1 MTYAKQKTELKLVI
15 SIGANIPGILGDPIR
30 TIAAMRPRIEES
42 IIEWNFALNCPKT
55 DSQNIDKSLSFQW
68 APLFETDPL
77 GGAIVQ
83 PRFINTVLVVE
94 GEGFT
99 SVTPNKKSAICLMK
113 KFLELEKI
121 AGREREHT
129 EIFWGPRSLDIDFIS
144 WGGLQVNSET
154 LILPHPRLSE
164 RNFVLIPLAEVL
176 SKTQGE
182 PKRINSKG
190 IWPEQNS

>member
-1 MTYAKQKTELKLVI
+1 MTYAKQKPELKLVI
-15 SIGANIPGILGDPIR
+15 SIGANIPGTLGDPIR
-30 TIAAMRPRIEES
+30 TIAAMRPQIEKS
-42 IIEWNFALNCPKT
+42 IIEWNIALNLPKI
-55 DSQNIDKSLSFQW
+55 DSQNFDKSLSFQW

-77 GGAIVQ
+77 GGPTDQ

-94 GEGFT
+94 GGGFS
-99 SVTPNKKSAICLMK
+99 SVKPNKKAAISLMK

-121 AGREREHT
+121 AGRERKNT

-144 WGGLQVNSET
+144 WGGLQINTDT

-176 SKTQGE
+176 SKAQE
-182 PKRINSKG
+182 KPKRINSQN
-190 IWPEQNS
+190 IWPE

>member
-30 TIAAMRPRIEES
+30 TIAVMRPQIEKS
-42 IIEWNFALNCPKT
+42 IIEWNVGLNLPQIG
-55 DSQNIDKSLSFQW
+55 SQNIDKSLSFQW

-77 GGAIVQ
+77 GGPLDQ

-94 GEGFT
+94 GEAFA
-99 SVTPNKKSAICLMK
+99 SVNPNEKAAINLMK

-121 AGREREHT
+121 AGRERENT
-129 EIFWGPRSLDIDFIS
+129 EIIWGPRSLDIDFIS
-144 WGGLQVNSET
+144 WGGLQINTDT
-154 LILPHPRLSE
+154 LILPHPRFSE

-176 SKTQGE
+176 SKAQGK
-182 PKRINSKG
+182 PKRISSQN
-190 IWPEQNS
+190 IWPE

>member
-1 MTYAKQKTELKLVI
+1 MTYAKQKPELKLVI

-30 TIAAMRPRIEES
+30 TISAIRPQIEKT
-42 IIEWNFALNCPKT
+42 IIEWNVALNCPKI

-77 GGAIVQ
+77 GGPFDQ
-83 PRFINTVLVVE
+83 PRFINTVLVVA
-94 GEGFT
+94 GEDFA
-99 SVTPNKKSAICLMK
+99 SVTPNKKAAICLMK

-121 AGREREHT
+121 AGREREKT
-129 EIFWGPRSLDIDFIS
+129 EFFWGPRSLDIDFIS
-144 WGGLQVNSET
+144 WGELQINTET

-176 SKTQGE
+176 SKSQGK
-182 PKRINSKG
+182 PKRIISKN
-190 IWPEQNS
+190 IWPE

>member
-30 TIAAMRPRIEES
+30 TIAAMRPEIEKS
-42 IIEWNFALNCPKT
+42 IIEWNVALNCPKI

-77 GGAIVQ
+77 GGPIDQ
-83 PRFINTVLVVE
+83 PRFINTVLVVA
-94 GEGFT
+94 GGGF
-99 SVTPNKKSAICLMK
+99 SLVKPNKKAAISLMK

-121 AGREREHT
+121 AGRERKNT
-129 EIFWGPRSLDIDFIS
+129 EIWGGPRSLDIDFIS
-144 WGGLQVNSET
+144 WGGLQINTDT

-176 SKTQGE
+176 SKAQGK
-182 PKRINSKG
+182 PKRINSQN
-190 IWPEQNS
+190 IWPE